1 MESGVGLKDPLFFI
15 GAIENNV
22 DPRKEG
28 RVQVRAFGVHGTN
41 KQVPRDMLPWA
52 IVCQGDYNP
61 NNIPKVNS
69 WVFGVFLDG
78 RDAQEPMVL
87 GLIPTQYVTTVDP
100 EKNGWGFI
108 PDKDASELAAG
119 SSPEDVSQPQNSRL
133 ARGEYIQETQ
143 VLTQEMGRV
152 IGVKVGGSDSTW
164 DQPAAAYNT
173 QYPHNK
179 VIETAH
185 HSVELDDTPGGERI
199 TVRHKSGSFIEI
211 DSRGTTTH
219 KTVSDHYDVMD
230 RKQHVVVGGMSTVT
244 IMGNSY
250 VYVRGNKTEE
260 IEGDLQQIVHGNHLL
275 TVGGQSVHQA
285 GEQVAIRGGDVRV
298 NAAAGTLSINANK
311 ELQLSGGD
319 LTSGQYGA
327 ISVKAEKI
335 LVDATDKLGLRGLT
349 QVNVQSLGEM
359 NITATAAINQLTK
372 LWTAEA
378 SAAVKLSATGKV
390 DIFGTIDTA
399 IGGGTQV
406 NLNSPIVNIDTF
418 VNLAGGLA
426 RPAVSG
432 AAGIYA
438 KFSVPPVG
446 QKPFVPGSPYPEI
459 AWYADKV
466 EAPEPT
472 TKSTSI
478 LPRDNP
484 GSRGSSGYSSK
495 DHSGEG
501 GGAGSSTT
509 TLGDVT
515 AATQSAVTP
524 LLDFIGNKESEGYD
538 DISGLI
544 SQSRYP
550 AKPLTQMTIQEI
562 LDWQES
568 IDRFQ
573 LSEAVGRYQIMEDTL
588 RGYNNDSST
597 GPGNPLYSRAGLS
610 AGDLFSP
617 QNQDKMAIIL
627 LNQRG
632 LQRFIDG
639 EITREQFA
647 NNLASE
653 WASLPLVTGPNAG
666 RSKYAGDSAGNRA
679 LTTVAE
685 FLAAIDAVKAKH
697 AEAQE
702 AIGLD
707 AFGGTGANVND
718 DLTGTNESVADTD
731 ARLGIDPRGV
741 DQRGGNS

>member
-1 MESGVGLKDPLFFI
+1 MESGVGIKEPLFFI
-15 GAIENNV
+15 GAIENND

-52 IVCQGDYNP
+52 IVCQGVYNP
-61 NNIPKVNS
+61 NNIPKLNS

-87 GLIPTQYVTTVDP
+87 GLIPTQYATIIDP
-100 EKNGWGFI
+100 EKNGWGWI
-108 PDKDASELAAG
+108 PDKDGDELAHG
-119 SSPEDVSQPQNSRL
+119 SAPNDAMQPQNSRL

-152 IGVKVGGSDSTW
+152 LGVKVGGTEETW
-164 DQPAAAYNT
+164 NQPAAAYNT

-179 VIETAH
+179 VIETAQ
-185 HSVELDDTPGGERI
+185 HSIEMDDTPGGERI

-211 DSRGTTTH
+211 DSRGTTTQ
-219 KTVSDHYDVMD
+219 KTVSDHYDIMD

-250 VYVRGNKTEE
+250 VYVRGNKIEE
-260 IEGDLQQIVHGNHLL
+260 VEGDLQQIVHGNHMIS
-275 TVGGQSVHQA
+275 VGGQSVHQA
-285 GEQVAIRGGDVRV
+285 GEQVAIRGADVRV
-298 NAAAGTLSINANK
+298 NANAGTLSINANK

-335 LVDATDKLGLRGLT
+335 LVDATDKLGLRGNT
-349 QVNVQSLGEM
+349 QVNIQALAELNMSASVIQQLAATWSAQSTLKATLSSGLSTD
-359 NITATAAINQLTK
+359 ITA
-372 LWTAEA
+372 
-378 SAAVKLSATGKV
+378 
-390 DIFGTIDTA
+390 GTDVA
-399 IGGGTQV
+399 IGGGVQT
-406 NLNSPIVNIDTF
+406 NINSPIVNIDTF

-426 RPAVSG
+426 RPAVP
-432 AAGIYA
+432 AIIAPRFAI
-438 KFSVPPVG
+438 PPIG
-446 QKPFVPGSPYPEI
+446 QKPFIPGSAIPEI

-484 GSRGSSGYSSK
+484 GSMGSAGYSSK

-501 GGAGSSTT
+501 GGSSGGSGSPTG
-509 TLGDVT
+509 TLSDVT

-550 AKPLTQMTIQEI
+550 VKPLTQMTIQEV

-588 RGYNNDSST
+588 RGYNNDTST
-597 GPGNPLYSRAGLS
+597 GPGNPLY
-610 AGDLFSP
+610 
-617 QNQDKMAIIL
+617 
-627 LNQRG
+627 
-632 LQRFIDG
+632 
-639 EITREQFA
+639 T
-647 NNLASE
+647 
-653 WASLPLVTGPNAG
+653 
-666 RSKYAGDSAGNRA
+666 
-679 LTTVAE
+679 
-685 FLAAIDAVKAKH
+685 
-697 AEAQE
+697 
-702 AIGLD
+702 
-707 AFGGTGANVND
+707 
-718 DLTGTNESVADTD
+718 
-731 ARLGIDPRGV
+731 
-741 DQRGGNS
+741 